1 MLQIKSL
8 IKKHNSLFVLGIA
21 SVSFFVLNIVLK
33 EILSPEEYGLY
44 SMLITYCSLMSAF
57 GLFGLD
63 QVFLRTSLI
72 ENKELIVDSRLISM
86 LLIMVLFMSIIGS
99 TIISKFYDFGL
110 GYFSLMLLS
119 CSMAL
124 IKLSYNVSRLLSN
137 FFLSQLTLNFWK
149 LGLSF
154 LILFSIL
161 INLNITFS
169 SVSLYLFYFSL
180 ISLSSFLFVISKIRF
195 KALSYS
201 RTDLMKLGLGFFL
214 TLFTLSILRF
224 ADRFIIERKFGLEEI
239 GNYFF
244 YVNLFLYP
252 FTFFSSYIGF
262 KELVTFK
269 KVFSMDMLNKKIVLA
284 TKLAILFGVI
294 YLLLIIAVDSLNSY
308 DFNLYDY
315 KFVVLLLMLWGII
328 RVVSSLLSA
337 GIGALTSQQDLNK
350 INLLSIILIL
360 SLGLGLFLCHT
371 IASVIIFFIIIWIA
385 RYFLYYLILK
395 KKKYNNEFY

>member
-99 TIISKFYDFGL
+99 TVISKFYDFGL

-124 IKLSYNVSRLLSN
+124 IKLSYNVSRLLSK

-180 ISLSSFLFVISKIRF
+180 ISLSSFLFFISKIRF

-262 KELVTFK
+262 KELVAFK
-269 KVFSMDMLNKKIVLA
+269 KAFSMDMLNKKIVLA

-294 YLLLIIAVDSLNSY
+294 YLLIIIAVDSLNIY
-308 DFNLYDY
+308 EFNLYDY
-315 KFVVLLLMLWGII
+315 KLVILLLMLWGII
-328 RVVSSLLSA
+328 RVVASLLSA

>member
-1 MLQIKSL
+1 VVLQIKNL
-8 IKKHNSLFVLGIA
+8 IKEHISLFVLGIA

-33 EILSPEEYGLY
+33 DILSPEEYGLY

-72 ENKELIVDSRLISM
+72 EDKEIIVDSRLISM

-99 TIISKFYDFGL
+99 TVISKFYDFGI
-110 GYFSLMLLS
+110 GYFYLILLS

-124 IKLSYNVSRLLSN
+124 IKLSYNISRLLSK

-149 LGLSF
+149 LGLTL
-154 LILFSIL
+154 LILFGL
-161 INLNITFS
+161 FVNLNITVS
-169 SVSLYLFYFSL
+169 SISLYLFYFSL
-180 ISLSSFLFVISKIRF
+180 ISLFSFIFFISKISF
-195 KALSYS
+195 KVLSYS
-201 RTDLMKLGLGFFL
+201 RADLMKLALGFFL

-294 YLLLIIAVDSLNSY
+294 YLLIILAIDSLNIY
-308 DFNLYDY
+308 EFNLYDY
-315 KFVVLLLMLWGII
+315 KLVILLLMLWGIVK
-328 RVVSSLLSA
+328 VVASLLSS

-350 INLLSIILIL
+350 INLLSIVLIL
-360 SLGLGLFLCHT
+360 SLGLTLHYCHT
-371 IASVIIFFIIIWIA
+371 ITSIIIFFLIVWVI
-385 RYFLYYLILK
+385 RYGLYYLILYK
-395 KKKYNNEFY
+395 KNIKK

>member
-1 MLQIKSL
+1 VLQIKSL

-294 YLLLIIAVDSLNSY
+294 YLLLIIAVDSLNIY

>member
-1 MLQIKSL
+1 VLQIKSL

-99 TIISKFYDFGL
+99 TVISKFYDFGL

-124 IKLSYNVSRLLSN
+124 IKLSYNVSRLLSK

-180 ISLSSFLFVISKIRF
+180 ISLSSFLFFISKIRF

-262 KELVTFK
+262 KELVAFK
-269 KVFSMDMLNKKIVLA
+269 KAFSMDMLNKKIVLA

-294 YLLLIIAVDSLNSY
+294 YLLIIIAVDSLNIY
-308 DFNLYDY
+308 EFNLYDY
-315 KFVVLLLMLWGII
+315 KLVILLLMLWGII
-328 RVVSSLLSA
+328 RVVASLLSA